1 MKKGGKDGNYVQ
13 AHGAEG
19 GDSINEYALKSS
31 IFVEDDDLCVTGR
44 SKCSLH
50 GPIRNFPYGIDVR
63 IAMTNDGFNK
73 ILPNDRR

>member
-31 IFVEDDDLCVTGR
+31 IFVEDDDLR
-44 SKCSLH
+44 SSGSSL
-50 GPIRNFPYGIDVR
+50 PLTTVQRWQSSIY
-63 IAMTNDGFNK
+63 
-73 ILPNDRR
+73 